1 MLIQNVTQFSLSLS
15 LTCKKRPPEYC
26 KKQDWFG
33 SIPKCHPP
41 TKHLSYYVAPEKGA
55 KYSALLDK
63 SNTLGVLSCV
73 VSQEGSGESN
83 LDAFTPVKLFGLIR
97 WHFILENSRCVFW
110 GGWVRNKK
118 EADAPTIGMIATEML
133 ALSL

>member
-1 MLIQNVTQFSLSLS
+1 MLIHNVTQFSPSLLSP
-15 LTCKKRPPEYC
+15 TCKKRPPEYC

-33 SIPKCHPP
+33 SIPKCHPS
-41 TKHLSYYVAPEKGA
+41 TKYLSYYVAPEKGA
-55 KYSALLDK
+55 KYRALLDK

-97 WHFILENSRCVFW
+97 WHFILENTQCFV
-110 GGWVRNKK
+110 GGCER
-118 EADAPTIGMIATEML
+118 ATKRKQMHPPLE
-133 ALSL
+133 